1 MPPSRRALPGR
12 REDVEANGG
21 LSWRVPARS
30 SAGAVPGVGQSAPDP
45 AAPGAPDADERL
57 DLLVA
62 LLKRDQTAPEL
73 TALRFALLSQDEA
86 LAGVVRAAARR
97 QILANVLDR
106 LEVMGLCP
114 ARRAGSA
121 GTGDMRGQLLDL
133 RAALDNRRQVLAA
146 GLSEIISALNAAGIA
161 PLVLKGAVSLLTGAP
176 AWRAQRDIDLAVP
189 RAQARRADA
198 ALRATGFRDLDGKA
212 VSATHHH
219 LQPLERPGLP
229 APVEIHLRLS
239 GRRSAYH
246 LPDRLLWRAA
256 TPARLG
262 GGDVRLLRADHFLLF
277 GLVHHH
283 FQNLG
288 AVFGT
293 MSLKGL
299 LEFADAQ
306 GSLSPQATGDLRAT
320 LAGRPRLAGAFELWT
335 AAASVILGEPVLPG
349 LAPSDLAMERAAH
362 VRARLMQ
369 GAVAPRWQA
378 LRDDVAGSLDVLR
391 RAPLGPATPAAA
403 ASACLRPLLESLTS
417 RSGKH
422 GRAKAR
428 KVAGVISEA

>member
-1 MPPSRRALPGR
+1 MK
-12 REDVEANGG
+12 ANGG
-21 LSWRVPARS
+21 LSWWVPWRS
-30 SAGAVPGVGQSAPDP
+30 SAEAVPVVGPSAPNPTDDD
-45 AAPGAPDADERL
+45 APGADERL
-57 DLLVA
+57 DLLLA
-62 LLKRDQTAPEL
+62 LLKQDQTGPEL
-73 TALRFALLSQDEA
+73 TALRFALLSEEEA
-86 LAGVVRAAARR
+86 LAGVVRAAVRR

-114 ARRAGSA
+114 ARRTGSGGTT

-133 RAALDNRRQVLAA
+133 RAALDHRRQILAV
-146 GLSEIISALNAAGIA
+146 GLGEIISALNAAGIV
-161 PLVLKGAVSLLTGAP
+161 PLVLKGSVSLLTGAP

-189 RAQARRADA
+189 RAQARAADA
-198 ALRATGFRDLDGKA
+198 ALRALGFRDLDGKT

-219 LQPLERPGLP
+219 LQPLQRPGLP

-256 TPARLG
+256 TPERFG

-306 GSLSPQATGDLRAT
+306 RSLSPQAVEDLRVT
-320 LAGRPRLAGAFELWT
+320 LAGRLRLASAFDLWT
-335 AAASVILGEPVLPG
+335 AAAAMILGEPFLPG
-349 LAPSDLAMERAAH
+349 PAPSAPAMERAAN
-362 VRARLMQ
+362 VRARLMR

-378 LRDDVAGSLDVLR
+378 LQEDVAGSLDVLR
-391 RAPLGPATPAAA
+391 RGPLRPVTPGAA

-417 RSGKH
+417 RSRKH
-422 GRAKAR
+422 GLAKAR